1 MAFYKT
7 RNTKTRNYGTRKNAG
22 TEKQRN
28 NGTLAE
34 KAEYHEI
41 AGILAEQHQEIL
53 PLRSN
58 YTNKTNYLKN
68 KLHKMGKSVS
78 QSVE

>member
-58 YTNKTNYLKN
+58 YTKKTNYLKKQITQN
-68 KLHKMGKSVS
+68 GKISFS
-78 QSVE
+78 EC